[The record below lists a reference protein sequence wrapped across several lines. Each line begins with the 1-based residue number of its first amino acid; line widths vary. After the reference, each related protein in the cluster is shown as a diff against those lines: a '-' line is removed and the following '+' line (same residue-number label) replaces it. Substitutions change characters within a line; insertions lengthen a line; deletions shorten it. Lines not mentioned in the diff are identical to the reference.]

1 MSQNS
6 IDQKSKSSSDND
18 ISSFS
23 DSEEDNSEFF
33 SKAILFE
40 SNNSKEDNKCKSTTI
55 LPKSSNTVYED
66 INKSKTM
73 TMSSNQLNKLDK
85 SDVNICLEKDNSFNN
100 IKDIENINTCSRNIT
115 RDSSPKK
122 KTLSFLLLGK
132 EKTKVQTKKISVY
145 EKIKEKKEPEKCL
158 RMDKNGTVINKRN
171 KKKVKISFKTPF
183 EDVEYIESFKSFNV
197 VHGIPKNDV
206 FTPQQDHC
214 QCCQIW

>member
-40 SNNSKEDNKCKSTTI
+40 SNNSKEDNKCKSTTF
-55 LPKSSNTVYED
+55 LPKSSNTIYKD

-122 KTLSFLLLGK
+122 KNIIFFIIRK
-132 EKTKVQTKKISVY
+132 
-145 EKIKEKKEPEKCL
+145 
-158 RMDKNGTVINKRN
+158 RKNKSSN
-171 KKKVKISFKTPF
+171 KKNFSI
-183 EDVEYIESFKSFNV
+183 
-197 VHGIPKNDV
+197 
-206 FTPQQDHC
+206 
-214 QCCQIW
+214 